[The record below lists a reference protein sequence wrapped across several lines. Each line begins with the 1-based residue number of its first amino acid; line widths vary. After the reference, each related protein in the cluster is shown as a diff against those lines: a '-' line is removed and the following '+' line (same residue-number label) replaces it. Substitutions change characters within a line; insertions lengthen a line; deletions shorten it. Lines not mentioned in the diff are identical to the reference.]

1 MVSKYKGLILCLM
14 LLVAGIIFAP
24 DAYAAVTLNSPDPAN
39 APYVYNV
46 GNQVTVQGSVD
57 QGSTTVAVSLIHAST
72 TTTVFT
78 KTVNVNSGQFAAQF
92 TLNEAN
98 TVNAASSS
106 PYVYAGSYNLE
117 IVGDQAG
124 DSRTDNAI
132 ITIENAAPSI
142 SSTLPRHHGE
152 INTYVGGTWTYTMQA
167 SDANHDTLTY
177 SYSSATSGFI
187 QNGNIF
193 TFTPTTAGTV
203 TVTFM
208 VTDAPAGGTSPITT
222 EQSAV
227 IKVYS
232 EEHDRLLVIDD
243 APELDEDEAKPGEAN
258 GIEIE
263 VKNNLLINSL
273 EHDADDVV
281 VTVEIDDLDVELE
294 EDGINL
300 DYDEDK
306 KIELYFDVPLD
317 AEDGTYDVVVT
328 LEGEDEDGDDHKDVW
343 VVSLTV
349 ERDENELYLTDVAA
363 SPASTAAGGKTEI
376 SATVYNIGTNREDD
390 VYMRLRCTDLDIDI
404 VTDMV
409 DKLEETGSDQKHT
422 FSEII
427 ILPKDAAPGTYYF
440 EIDITSEDSSVS
452 DVLDFEI
459 TAPSA
464 SGTISGFTGGDT
476 ISDAGGSSGTIT
488 VRIGQTGKFQTTV
501 TNNENGIRSYSMQLM
516 GVNDW
521 AVASVEPSTITLGP
535 GSAAPVY
542 VYITPKTAARSS
554 ETATL
559 AIYSGNA
566 LVSTQSFDVV
576 IEGATADSADYIDYS
591 HTDVVGRSV
600 SKLDT
605 ISVAMLLSSL
615 VVLAFVLYL
624 VKSQGVTKAGPGRP
638 KRA

>member
-14 LLVAGIIFAP
+14 LLVAGIVFAS
-24 DAYAAVTLNSPDPAN
+24 DAYAAVTLTSPDPAN

-57 QGSTTVAVSLIHAST
+57 QGSTTVDVSLEHAST
-72 TTTVFT
+72 STTVFT
-78 KTVNVNSGQFAAQF
+78 KTVNVNSGQFTAQF

-106 PYVYAGSYNLE
+106 PYVYAGSYNLD

-124 DSRTDNAI
+124 DSRTESAI
-132 ITIENAAPSI
+132 ITIENAAPVI
-142 SSTLPRHHGE
+142 GSSLPQHHGE
-152 INTYVGGTWTYTMQA
+152 ISTYVGGTWTYTMQA
-167 SDANHDTLTY
+167 SDANHDTLQY

-187 QNGNIF
+187 QNGNVF

-208 VTDAPAGGTSPITT
+208 VTDIPAGGSPITT
-222 EQSAV
+222 EQTAV

-243 APELDEDEAKPGEAN
+243 EPELDEDEAKPGEAN

-263 VKNNLLINSL
+263 VKNNLLISSL

-281 VTVEIDDLDVELE
+281 VNVEIDDLDLELE

-306 KIELYFDVPLD
+306 KINLAFDVPLD

-328 LEGEDEDGDDHKDVW
+328 LEGEDEDGNDHKDVW
-343 VVSLTV
+343 VVPLTV
-349 ERDENELYLTDVAA
+349 EREESELYLTDVTA
-363 SPASTAAGGKTEI
+363 SPASTTAGGKTEI

-390 VYMRLRCTDLDIDI
+390 VYMRLTNTDLDIDI
-404 VTDMV
+404 TTDMV

-427 ILPKDAAPGTYYF
+427 ILPRDAAPGTYYF
-440 EIDITSEDSSVS
+440 SIKIESEDSSVS

-459 TAPSA
+459 TAPST
-464 SGTISGFTGGDT
+464 SGTSSGFTGGDT

-488 VRIGQTGKFQTTV
+488 ARLGQTGKFQTTV

-542 VYITPKTAARSS
+542 VYITPKTTARSS

-559 AIYSGNA
+559 GIYSGNA
-566 LVSTQSFDVV
+566 LVSTESFDVV
-576 IEGATADSADYIDYS
+576 IEGATADSADYTDYS